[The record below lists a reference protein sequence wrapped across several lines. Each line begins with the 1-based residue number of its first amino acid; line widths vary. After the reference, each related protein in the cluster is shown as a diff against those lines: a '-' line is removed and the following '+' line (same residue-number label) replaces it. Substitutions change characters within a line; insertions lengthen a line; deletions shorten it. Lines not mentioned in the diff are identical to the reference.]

1 MKPKT
6 RWIPFILLGIIVVV
20 CALAPVLP
28 MADPIVMDMLKRFA
42 PPSLAEPLGNDEYG
56 RSVFSRIIWGTQISL
71 IVAISSAAIACVI
84 GTSLGILAAYL
95 RGIVDV
101 VIMRLMDV
109 LLCLPALLLAMLFV
123 TLYGG
128 GAAALVPIMA
138 LVFVPSFTR
147 VAYSGVLT
155 VRSQE
160 YVEAAQ
166 AIGASQVRIMF
177 RTILPNIS
185 APMLVQLSLSA
196 ASAVTLESGLSFL
209 GLGIVPPEASLGMM
223 IGMARS
229 TMAHAPLLLVWPC
242 LALTILVL
250 VLNAVCDALRDLLDP
265 RPAGGADASE

>member
-1 MKPKT
+1 MKSKT
-6 RWIPFILLGIIVVV
+6 RWIPFSLLGLIALI
-20 CALAPVLP
+20 CALAPILP
-28 MADPIVMDMLKRFA
+28 ISDPLTMDMMQRFA
-42 PPSLAEPLGNDEYG
+42 SPSVAEPLGNDEYG
-56 RSVFSRIIWGTQISL
+56 RSVLSRIIWGTQISL
-71 IVAISSAAIACVI
+71 IVALCSAGIACVI
-84 GTSLGILAAYL
+84 GTALGILAAYL
-95 RGIVDV
+95 RGVADM

-128 GAAALVPIMA
+128 GAAALIPIMA

-160 YVEAAQ
+160 YVEAVQ
-166 AIGASQVRIMF
+166 AIGASRGRIMF

-185 APMLVQLSLSA
+185 APMLVQLSLAA

-209 GLGIVPPEASLGMM
+209 GLGIVPPDASLGMM
-223 IGMARS
+223 IGTARS
-229 TMAHAPLLLVWPC
+229 TMAYAPLLLVWPC

-265 RPAGGADASE
+265 RPAGGADATE

>member
-1 MKPKT
+1 MKSKT
-6 RWIPFILLGIIVVV
+6 QWIPFILLGFIVVICV
-20 CALAPVLP
+20 LAPVLP
-28 MADPIVMDMLKRFA
+28 ISDPLTMDMLQRFA
-42 PPSLAEPLGNDEYG
+42 PPSMAEPLGNDEYG
-56 RSVFSRIIWGTQISL
+56 RSVLSRIVWGTQISL
-71 IVAISSAAIACVI
+71 IVALCSAGIACII
-84 GTSLGILAAYL
+84 GTTLGILAAYL
-95 RGIVDV
+95 RGAVDM

-128 GAAALVPIMA
+128 GASALIPIMA

-166 AIGASQVRIMF
+166 AIGASRTRVMF

-185 APMLVQLSLSA
+185 APMLVQLSLA
-196 ASAVTLESGLSFL
+196 AAAAVTLESGLSFL
-209 GLGIVPPEASLGMM
+209 GLGIVPPDASLGMM
-223 IGMARS
+223 IGTARS
-229 TMAHAPLLLVWPC
+229 TMAYAPLLLVWPC

-265 RPAGGADASE
+265 RPAGGADATE